1 MHKLRLAYLAL
12 TATALGPLG
21 AHAET
26 ARTALPPAVAG
37 VIACMPV
44 AEPAARLACLDKAAA
59 ALQAAAGGGDL
70 VILDRQQVRK
80 SQRENLGRAS
90 PAELPGVPPG
100 ANSETFDVI
109 AATQGVDSH
118 WVLIL
123 KDGCRARAQRPAS
136 ARARWAATSSRSTVT
151 RACGR
156 TGSVRAGCEKMA
168 TRFSHQSRSK
178 YLESIQRPF

>member
-123 KDGCRARAQRPAS
+123 KDGGRWRLIEEPQLSHLPGPGSKARISKGAL
-136 ARARWAATSSRSTVT
+136 
-151 RACGR
+151 
-156 TGSVRAGCEKMA
+156 GSYFIEIDGHPGVRANRIG
-168 TRFSHQSRSK
+168 
-178 YLESIQRPF
+178 